1 MMEEIKPHNSQ
12 ACKKTSSHHRKR
24 RDGAHQSMHKFT
36 MPMLFK
42 YNLVI
47 QTVDLLRMI
56 LFRFDGLIWWLH
68 HEWNSKILKKK
79 RSGRLDVPIKMS
91 FRHPQFQV
99 GHTSITLDDWTMG
112 LTHTEQGGTTNCT
125 LQRPR
130 FDKYSHVIICTCS
143 WVNEIRAS
151 WFERLANLYPNIG
164 HNVRYH
170 RSLWLWA
177 CDIAGLIFLNKK
189 KKLRPFLFYR
199 Y

>member
-1 MMEEIKPHNSQ
+1 M
-12 ACKKTSSHHRKR
+12 
-24 RDGAHQSMHKFT
+24 
-36 MPMLFK
+36 
-42 YNLVI
+42 
-47 QTVDLLRMI
+47 
-56 LFRFDGLIWWLH
+56 GLISLCISLLCPCCLSTIWSSKLLIYW
-68 HEWNSKILKKK
+68 EWYYLDSMAWSDGCTMNGIPKSSKRK